1 MRKVTARSVLLSI
14 GVSALVL
21 VAASPPSLA
30 KGAPARAHTET
41 SKSAH
46 FYYAR
51 DWKRRHRAFRA
62 SRRLIRPYGYARVYG
77 RGSFPRPSTSY
88 ETDLLFDC
96 LLSQPFVICP

>member
-21 VAASPPSLA
+21 VAASPPSLPRVHPQ
-30 KGAPARAHTET
+30 GRI
-41 SKSAH
+41 KSAH

>member
-51 DWKRRHRAFRA
+51 DTPDHQ
-62 SRRLIRPYGYARVYG
+62 IR
-77 RGSFPRPSTSY
+77 
-88 ETDLLFDC
+88 TDVMQAEVTHAL
-96 LLSQPFVICP
+96 